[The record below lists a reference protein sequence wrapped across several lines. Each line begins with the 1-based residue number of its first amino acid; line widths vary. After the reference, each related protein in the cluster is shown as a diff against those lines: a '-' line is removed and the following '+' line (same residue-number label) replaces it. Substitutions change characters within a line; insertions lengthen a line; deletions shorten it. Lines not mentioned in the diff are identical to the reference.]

1 MLDKIEAFAEKHHMF
16 PSEGTILA
24 AVSGGADS
32 VCLLAALLE
41 LKDKFGFS
49 VAAAHFDHRLRGAE
63 SDRDALFVGRLCR
76 DLNVTLYTGSAD
88 VGGYARENGLG
99 GEEAARRLR
108 YDFFYETGKK
118 SGAVRIATAHTA
130 DDNAETILFHLTR
143 GAGLRGLG
151 GIPPVHGHII
161 RPMLAVTREEVLFFL
176 SGRSLTYV
184 EDSSNADEKYSRN
197 LIRRRVIPV
206 LKQIGRASCRERVC
220 QYV

>member
-1 MLDKIEAFAEKHHMF
+1 MLDKIEAFAEKHHIF

-76 DLNVTLYTGSAD
+76 DRNVTLYTGSAD

-99 GEEAARRLR
+99 VEEAARRLR

-143 GAGLRGLG
+143 GAG
-151 GIPPVHGHII
+151 PEDSAAF
-161 RPMLAVTREEVLFFL
+161 RPSTATSSVRCLAVTREEVLFFL
-176 SGRSLTYV
+176 SGGL
-184 EDSSNADEKYSRN
+184 
-197 LIRRRVIPV
+197 
-206 LKQIGRASCRERVC
+206 
-220 QYV
+220 